1 MRIGRLEL
9 IRYGKFTD
17 HDVDFPAAEHDFHF
31 VVGPNEAGKS
41 TIKNAISELLFGM
54 PHSSPLAFVHP
65 QSELRLGAMIE
76 AGRQAGGEAGGE
88 TFAFHRTKSR
98 KASLCAPNG
107 DALPP
112 DALAAFLGA
121 ADKSFFEQMYCLNHE
136 ALRRGGEAILDAS
149 SDVGQVLFQSAAG
162 IASLGDVRQRLAE
175 EAESLWAKRKQGC
188 TYNIN
193 RKQYDEATDELK
205 AASVRTAKWTRA
217 HAAVDEAEEKSREQ
231 DARRAAL
238 EAQRGKLERVRR
250 VAPYLNVWREK
261 AAQLRELGD
270 VVDLPA
276 NAEATLH
283 DALKRLAAAQSALD
297 VHAKSAE
304 QLQSELSAIRIDDA
318 LLAAQSRIRALE
330 ATRQRASSHASDI
343 ARLEQ
348 EVALR
353 LSQIAQDAAQLGWPQ
368 NEEQTR
374 RAMPGTLALQTV
386 TSLMF
391 ERGEL
396 ELAAR
401 NAQQAADAAATHVD
415 TLNAKLAAI
424 ASGEVSPG
432 LRTAL
437 RAAQKYRDTAAA
449 RQRLDD
455 AKRDAQQSLDAGMAS
470 LGRWSRPLAE
480 LKSMTLPAAERIAA
494 MRAER
499 QELASRVMLAVDR
512 AKEARDT
519 LHATRAEFDDLVDT
533 HDVVTGDRVQD
544 ARASRDAAW
553 HAIKSGEIALDE
565 GASGFE
571 TALHAADGLADRQL
585 GSVGHATRL
594 AALKRRIANEESTLA
609 RRADNVREAESAL
622 TTFDDAWRALAVQ
635 SQIADMSLDDAPAWI
650 ASRDR
655 TLAAAQ
661 TLDAR
666 ADEHARESAD
676 AAARRD
682 ELARHLDLPNHANS
696 NADLDALCDLAEAKI
711 AAIDEAAVTRRNV
724 SAQLDE
730 AQAGRVARQGAAKAA
745 HEAFGRW
752 QREWSAAL
760 AKAGL
765 SSAADSQAAAEAAI
779 DIVKKIGDQLTQID
793 AIRTGQIDSM
803 RATLDALGADASQ
816 IARELDASL
825 AALDANAIATELSA
839 RLDRACGAH
848 AELERLKK
856 EHASA
861 SEHVGRARADVEDA
875 KATLRPLYDLA
886 RVDTPDALQA
896 LIAQSQKKRELSD
909 AVDDARAA
917 LIKGGDGL
925 TLDDLVAEVEGT
937 DMPNVPAELS
947 RIGAALSESVKIAS
961 ETATALD
968 AARRELEAISGEAN
982 AARAEAKRQEALA
995 AMADAAERFVKVETA
1010 STLLKWAIDRY
1021 RERRQ
1026 GPMLSRASTIFST
1039 LTLGTFSRL
1048 VVDYD
1053 RQPMALSAIRASGE
1067 HVDIAGM
1074 SEGTRDQLYLALRL
1088 AALEEHGEKASALP
1102 FVADDLFINFDDGR
1116 ARAGLR
1122 VLAQIAKRTQVIFLS
1137 HHDHLVD
1144 IVREVFGP
1152 RVNVRY
1158 MG

>member
-1 MRIGRLEL
+1 MRIGKLEL

-17 HDVDFPAAEHDFHF
+17 HTVEFPAAEHDFHF

-65 QSELRLGAMIE
+65 QSDLRLGASIE
-76 AGRQAGGEAGGE
+76 TGGDA
-88 TFAFHRTKSR
+88 FAFHRTKSR
-98 KASLCAPNG
+98 KSSLCTPNG
-107 DALPP
+107 DALPA
-112 DALAAFLGA
+112 DALATFLGA
-121 ADKSFFEQMYCLNHE
+121 SDKGFFEQMYCLNHE

-162 IASLGDVRQRLAE
+162 IASLGDVRQRLAD
-175 EAESLWAKRKQGC
+175 EADRLWAKRKSGDRA
-188 TYNIN
+188 YYIGL
-193 RKQYDEATDELK
+193 KQYDEATAELK
-205 AASVRTAKWTRA
+205 TASVRTAQWRRA
-217 HAAVDEAEEKSREQ
+217 HGAVEEAEEKRRDE
-231 DARRAAL
+231 DARRTEL
-238 EAQRGKLERVRR
+238 ETQRAKLERVRR

-261 AAQLRELGD
+261 AAELRELGD
-270 VVDLPA
+270 AVDLPA
-276 NAEATLH
+276 NAEATLQN
-283 DALKRLAAAQSALD
+283 ALKRLAAAQSALD
-297 VHAKSAE
+297 VHTRAAA
-304 QLQSELSAIRIDDA
+304 QLQADLDAIVIDDA
-318 LLAAQSRIRALE
+318 VLAAQARIRALD
-330 ATRQRASSHASDI
+330 ATRQRCADHANEI

-353 LSQIAQDAAQLGWPQ
+353 LRQIAQDGAQLGWPLD
-368 NEEQTR
+368 EAGVR
-374 RAMPGTLALQTV
+374 GAMPGALALQTV
-386 TSLMF
+386 TSLML

-401 NAQQAADAAATHVD
+401 NAEQAADACAAQIV
-415 TLNAKLAAI
+415 TLQTKLAAI
-424 ASGEVSPG
+424 ANGDVSPG
-432 LRTAL
+432 LRAAL
-437 RAAQKYRDTAAA
+437 RAAQKYRDASATQ
-449 RQRLDD
+449 QRLEA
-455 AKRDAQQSLDAGMAS
+455 AKRDAQQLLEAGMAS
-470 LGRWSRPLAE
+470 LGRWSRPIGE

-494 MRAER
+494 LRAQR
-499 QELASRVMLAVDR
+499 QDLSSRLTLAADR
-512 AKEARDT
+512 AKEAQDA
-519 LHATRAEFDDLVDT
+519 LHAVRSELDSLVET
-533 HDVVTGDRVQD
+533 HDVVTGDQVRD
-544 ARASRDAAW
+544 ARTSRDAAW
-553 HAIKSGEIALDE
+553 RAIRSGDVALDQ

-571 TALHAADGLADRQL
+571 TAMHAADGLADRQL
-585 GSVGHATRL
+585 GSVNHATQL
-594 AALKRRIANEESTLA
+594 AALKRRVANEESTLA
-609 RRADNVREAESAL
+609 RREQSVREAESAL
-622 TTFDDAWRALAVQ
+622 TSFHESWRALAAQ
-635 SQIADMSLDDAPAWI
+635 SQIADMSLDDAPSWI
-650 ASRDR
+650 ASRDKA
-655 TLAAAQ
+655 LAASQ

-666 ADEHARESAD
+666 AEELAREAAD
-676 AAARRD
+676 SRARRD
-682 ELARHLDLPNHANS
+682 ELARHLDDADAR
-696 NADLDALCDLAEAKI
+696 ADLDALCDRAEAKI

-730 AQAGRVARQGAAKAA
+730 AQAERIARQGAAKAA
-745 HEAFGRW
+745 REAFERW
-752 QREWSAAL
+752 QCEWSAAI

-765 SSAADSQAAAEAAI
+765 ANAADSQAAAEAAI
-779 DIVKKIGDQLTQID
+779 DMVKKIGAQLTHIETVRNGQID
-793 AIRTGQIDSM
+793 AM
-803 RATLDALGADASQ
+803 RAALTALDAEASHL
-816 IARELDASL
+816 ARELDESL
-825 AALDANAIATELSA
+825 AALGANATATALSA
-839 RLDRACGAH
+839 RLDLACAAH
-848 AELERLKK
+848 GERERLKK

-861 SEHVGRARADVEDA
+861 SEHVRRAHADVEEA

-886 RVDTPDALQA
+886 GVDTPDVLQA
-896 LIAQSQKKRELSD
+896 RIAQSQKKRELAA

-925 TLDDLVAEVEGT
+925 TLDELIAEVEGA
-937 DMPNVPAELS
+937 DMSNVQAELS
-947 RIGAALSESVKIAS
+947 RIGAALSESVRIAS

-968 AARRELEAISGEAN
+968 AARRELNAISGEAN

-995 AMADAAERFVKVETA
+995 TMSDAAERFVKVETA

-1026 GPMLSRASTIFST
+1026 GPMLSRASTIFSA
-1039 LTLGTFSRL
+1039 LTLDTFSRL

-1152 RVNVRY
+1152 QVNVRY